1 MWWKIRV
8 IEQAQKKTRCTQNT
22 MSCDVN
28 DNAPE
33 EISEYAT
40 FRQRSPL
47 LDCFAFALLFA
58 LNLAPFFCG
67 GDDVPDDDQT
77 FFIYLRTFKQG
88 SQAKGHCHVL

>member
-1 MWWKIRV
+1 
-8 IEQAQKKTRCTQNT
+8 

-88 SQAKGHCHVL
+88 SQAKGHCHGSLMFLPDHGPHIASFAFLIS